1 MYAGCWLA
9 ILATPFGALADRP
22 VGPGWS
28 RWEASTFGVGMLS
41 VMLLPFII
49 TPYLPTRLEAISM
62 PWAAALA
69 ALVSFTTWGYF
80 YQPPSVARPS
90 LRTGRKPA
98 AYVPRH
104 RWVDRLTGWRFTL
117 WRQATHQL
125 SVFATI
131 FFGGAIV
138 WAGFAVFHPPM
149 PSLAET
155 FRRATLLPFES
166 ATATQLEPMMFGA
179 LFLFSGFGNVR
190 LPMGF
195 RAIRWMPFSSVQLA
209 CMPLL
214 EGLISATALWVVLL
228 AIHVTLSGTIPA
240 SLRFDLFVTWTACAA
255 MSHLLRTT
263 LPLHFVVNFTVG
275 VMVPP
280 MILGSVTFFEPWR
293 ADRAQPAMLVGSI
306 VLLLAISAVMFRA
319 ITRSPRLYR
328 ANPLFQG
335 RMS

>member
-1 MYAGCWLA
+1 
-9 ILATPFGALADRP
+9 
-22 VGPGWS
+22 
-28 RWEASTFGVGMLS
+28 
-41 VMLLPFII
+41 
-49 TPYLPTRLEAISM
+49 
-62 PWAAALA
+62 
-69 ALVSFTTWGYF
+69 
-80 YQPPSVARPS
+80 
-90 LRTGRKPA
+90 
-98 AYVPRH
+98 
-104 RWVDRLTGWRFTL
+104 
-117 WRQATHQL
+117 
-125 SVFATI
+125 
-131 FFGGAIV
+131 
-138 WAGFAVFHPPM
+138 
-149 PSLAET
+149 
-155 FRRATLLPFES
+155 
-166 ATATQLEPMMFGA
+166 MMFGA

-280 MILGSVTFFEPWR
+280 MILMSVTFFEPWR